1 MSSRGV
7 RLLLAI
13 AGVCNALVPQLKAAR
28 TLKVAGSGRSSP
40 LSAFKSNFPPVD
52 GGPESTTDKPA
63 AKTESD
69 AASDA
74 SRAALEA
81 SFAVEAAP
89 VAELAATP
97 AAGTE
102 LLEALVGKTK
112 GADLGP
118 LIDACEASYDRRS
131 FDEKAILG
139 PWRLK
144 YQLDGKKAQRSQKLL
159 APDKT
164 GFPADSDF
172 ITDDKGRKVF
182 RNVARLSK
190 KRVAV
195 IADVAYEVSEGIPNR
210 LLSDI
215 VAASIQIQVG
225 KRFGIPTLRVPL
237 PLKGLGWLDVTYLDD
252 KLRVTR
258 GNRGG
263 LFVHVRPELDK

>member
-1 MSSRGV
+1 MTFRT
-7 RLLLAI
+7 LLLCIFTAT
-13 AGVCNALVPQLKAAR
+13 VSQALVSAPRANAASSISLK
-28 TLKVAGSGRSSP
+28 
-40 LSAFKSNFPPVD
+40 AFKSNFPSVD
-52 GGPESTTDKPA
+52 AEEPA
-63 AKTESD
+63 ASEPDTSKGT
-69 AASDA
+69 ASDA

-81 SFAVEAAP
+81 SFAKAEAEP
-89 VAELAATP
+89 VAEP
-97 AAGTE
+97 AAGAA
-102 LLEALVGKTK
+102 LLDALTGKTK

-118 LIDACEASYDRRS
+118 LIDACEESYDKRS

-144 YQLDGKKAQRSQKLL
+144 YQLDGKTAQRSQKLL

-195 IADVAYEVSEGIPNR
+195 VADVAYEVSEGIPNR

-225 KRFGIPTLRVPL
+225 KRFGIPTLRIPL

>member
-1 MSSRGV
+1 MFSRGV
-7 RLLLAI
+7 PLLLAI
-13 AGVCNALVPQLKAAR
+13 AGVCNALVPHRIAAAR
-28 TLKVAGSGRSSP
+28 SNALG
-40 LSAFKSNFPPVD
+40 AFKSNFPPVD
-52 GGPESTTDKPA
+52 GPESTTDKPA
-63 AKTESD
+63 AAAKTESD
-69 AASDA
+69 TATDA

-89 VAELAATP
+89 VADPTAGAALLDALTGTTK
-97 AAGTE
+97 GTE
-102 LLEALVGKTK
+102 
-112 GADLGP
+112 LGP

-131 FDEKAILG
+131 FAEAKIQG

-144 YQLDGKKAQRSQKLL
+144 FQLDGKKAQRSQKML

-182 RNVARLSK
+182 RNIARLSK

-195 IADVAYEVSEGIPNR
+195 VADVAYEVSEGIPNR

-225 KRFGIPTLRVPL
+225 KRFGIPTLRIPL

>member
-1 MSSRGV
+1 MFSRGV
-7 RLLLAI
+7 PLLLAI
-13 AGVCNALVPQLKAAR
+13 AGVCNALVPHRIAAAR
-28 TLKVAGSGRSSP
+28 SNALG
-40 LSAFKSNFPPVD
+40 AFKSNFPPVD

-63 AKTESD
+63 AAATTESD

-89 VAELAATP
+89 VADPTAGAA
-97 AAGTE
+97 
-102 LLEALVGKTK
+102 LLDALTGKTK

-118 LIDACEASYDRRS
+118 LIDACEESYDKRS

-225 KRFGIPTLRVPL
+225 KRFGWRPLRIPL

>member
-1 MSSRGV
+1 MFSRGV
-7 RLLLAI
+7 PLLLAI
-13 AGVCNALVPQLKAAR
+13 AGVCNALVPHRIAAAR
-28 TLKVAGSGRSSP
+28 SNALG
-40 LSAFKSNFPPVD
+40 AFQSNFPPVD
-52 GGPESTTDKPA
+52 GGPESTTDKPAAA

-89 VAELAATP
+89 VADPTAGAA
-97 AAGTE
+97 
-102 LLEALVGKTK
+102 LLDALTGKTK

-118 LIDACEASYDRRS
+118 LIDACEDSYDKRS

-144 YQLDGKKAQRSQKLL
+144 YQLDGKTAQRSQKLL

-195 IADVAYEVSEGIPNR
+195 VADVAYEVSEGIPNR

-225 KRFGIPTLRVPL
+225 KRFGIPTLRIPL

>member
-1 MSSRGV
+1 MFSRGV
-7 RLLLAI
+7 PLLLAI
-13 AGVCNALVPQLKAAR
+13 AGVCNALVPHRIAAAR
-28 TLKVAGSGRSSP
+28 SNA

-89 VAELAATP
+89 VADPTAGAA
-97 AAGTE
+97 
-102 LLEALVGKTK
+102 LLDALTGKTK

-118 LIDACEASYDRRS
+118 LIDACEDSYDKRS

-172 ITDDKGRKVF
+172 ITDAKGRKVF

-195 IADVAYEVSEGIPNR
+195 VADVAYEVSEGIPNR

-225 KRFGIPTLRVPL
+225 KRFGIPTLRIPL

>member
-1 MSSRGV
+1 MR
-7 RLLLAI
+7 
-13 AGVCNALVPQLKAAR
+13 
-28 TLKVAGSGRSSP
+28 
-40 LSAFKSNFPPVD
+40 AFKSSFPPVD
-52 GGPESTTDKPA
+52 AEEPA
-63 AKTESD
+63 ASEPD
-69 AASDA
+69 ASNTATDA

-89 VAELAATP
+89 VAEPATATP
-97 AAGTE
+97 AAGAA
-102 LLEALVGKTK
+102 LLQALTGKTK
-112 GADLGP
+112 GAELGP

-131 FDEKAILG
+131 FSEKEILG

-144 YQLDGKKAQRSQKLL
+144 YQLDGKKAQRSQKAL

-164 GFPADSDF
+164 GHPADSDF

-182 RNVARLSK
+182 RNIARLSK

-195 IADVAYEVSEGIPNR
+195 VADVAYEVSEGIPNR

-225 KRFGIPTLRVPL
+225 KRFGLPKIRVPL

-263 LFVHVRPELDK
+263 LFVHIRPELDK

>member
-1 MSSRGV
+1 MFSRGV

-52 GGPESTTDKPA
+52 GPEPTTDKPA

-69 AASDA
+69 AATDA

-81 SFAVEAAP
+81 SFAKAEAEP
-89 VAELAATP
+89 VAAATP
-97 AAGTE
+97 AAGAA
-102 LLEALVGKTK
+102 LLDALTGKTK
-112 GADLGP
+112 GAELGP
-118 LIDACEASYDRRS
+118 LIDACEESYDRRS
-131 FDEKAILG
+131 FSAAKIQG

-144 YQLDGKKAQRSQKLL
+144 YQLDGKKAQRSQKML

-182 RNVARLSK
+182 RNIARLSK

-195 IADVAYEVSEGIPNR
+195 VADVAYEVSEGIPNR

-225 KRFGIPTLRVPL
+225 KRFGFPTLRIPL

>member
-1 MSSRGV
+1 MAYRA
-7 RLLLAI
+7 RLLCICTA
-13 AGVCNALVPQLKAAR
+13 AAVSQALVSAPRANAASISLR
-28 TLKVAGSGRSSP
+28 
-40 LSAFKSNFPPVD
+40 AFKSSFPPVD
-52 GGPESTTDKPA
+52 AEEPA
-63 AKTESD
+63 ASEPDT
-69 AASDA
+69 ATDA

-89 VAELAATP
+89 VAEPAAATP
-97 AAGTE
+97 AAGAA
-102 LLEALVGKTK
+102 LLDALTGKTK
-112 GADLGP
+112 GAELGP

-131 FDEKAILG
+131 FSEKEILG

-144 YQLDGKKAQRSQKLL
+144 YQLDGKKAQRSQKAL

-164 GFPADSDF
+164 GHPADSDF

-182 RNVARLSK
+182 RNIARLSK

-195 IADVAYEVSEGIPNR
+195 VADVAYEVSEGIPNR

-225 KRFGIPTLRVPL
+225 KRFGIPTLRIPL

>member
-1 MSSRGV
+1 MCICT
-7 RLLLAI
+7 A
-13 AGVCNALVPQLKAAR
+13 AAVCHGLVPAPRANAASISLK
-28 TLKVAGSGRSSP
+28 
-40 LSAFKSNFPPVD
+40 AFKSSFPPVD
-52 GGPESTTDKPA
+52 AEEPA
-63 AKTESD
+63 ASEPD
-69 AASDA
+69 ASNTATDA
-74 SRAALEA
+74 SRASLEA
-81 SFAVEAAP
+81 SFAKAEAEP
-89 VAELAATP
+89 VAKPAAATP
-97 AAGTE
+97 AAGAA
-102 LLEALVGKTK
+102 LLEALTGKTK
-112 GADLGP
+112 GAELGP
-118 LIDACEASYDRRS
+118 LIDACEESYDRRS
-131 FDEKAILG
+131 FSAAKIQG

-144 YQLDGKKAQRSQKLL
+144 YQLDGKKAQRSQKML

-182 RNVARLSK
+182 RNIARLSK

-195 IADVAYEVSEGIPNR
+195 VADVAYEVSEGIPNR

-225 KRFGIPTLRVPL
+225 KRFGLPILRIPL
-237 PLKGLGWLDVTYLDD
+237 PLKGLGWLDVMYLDD

>member
-1 MSSRGV
+1 MFSRGV
-7 RLLLAI
+7 PLLLAI

-52 GGPESTTDKPA
+52 GPETDKPA
-63 AKTESD
+63 AAPKTESD

-81 SFAVEAAP
+81 SFAKAEAEP
-89 VAELAATP
+89 VAAATP
-97 AAGTE
+97 AAGAA
-102 LLEALVGKTK
+102 LLEALTGKTK

-118 LIDACEASYDRRS
+118 LIDACEESYDKRS

-144 YQLDGKKAQRSQKLL
+144 YQLDGKTAQRSQKLL

-195 IADVAYEVSEGIPNR
+195 VADVAYEVSEGIPNR

-225 KRFGIPTLRVPL
+225 KRFGFPTLRIPL

-263 LFVHVRPELDK
+263 LFVHVRPELDN